1 MILLNP
7 GPVTLTPRVRNA
19 LLREDLCHRE
29 PEFAA
34 LTLDLRRRLEEVYS
48 DSTRTHAAVILT
60 GSGTAATEA
69 MLSTFAS
76 RTRATIVAANGV
88 YGERMALMLE
98 RQGKP
103 FVAVRAGWTEAVD
116 EKKVAEALDENPA
129 AACLAVVHHE
139 TTTGRLNRLDGLAS
153 LCRQRGVDLLIDAVS
168 SFGGEEL
175 RFDDWRPLAVAATA
189 NKCLHGVPG
198 LSFVLAGRDRLG
210 QREGHATTMYLD
222 LERYVSDQESGWSP
236 FTQAVPL
243 FYALREALE
252 EFDEAGGW
260 RPRRERYRLLSK
272 TVRGALGRLG
282 VEALLPEADTSAIL
296 SAFRIPT
303 GDSYERIHD
312 ALKDKGFVIYAGQGD
327 LRKTIFRIAN
337 MGAIGD
343 DDLERLVDAFGS
355 TFSRPRN

>member
-1 MILLNP
+1 VILLNP
-7 GPVTLTPRVRNA
+7 GPVTLTSRVRSA

-34 LTLDLRRRLEEVYS
+34 LTLDLRKRLEGVYS
-48 DSTRTHAAVILT
+48 DSARTHAAVLLT

-76 RTRATIVAANGV
+76 RSRPTIVAANGV

-103 FVAVRAGWTEAVD
+103 FVSARAAWTDAIAED
-116 EKKVAEALDENPA
+116 RVAAALDENPA
-129 AACLAVVHHE
+129 AGCLAVVHHE

-153 LCRQRGVDLLIDAVS
+153 LCRERGVDLLVDAVS
-168 SFGGEEL
+168 SFGGEEI

-198 LSFVLAGRDRLG
+198 LSFVLAERERLG
-210 QREGHATTMYLD
+210 RRDGHATTIYLD
-222 LERYVSDQESGWSP
+222 LERYASEQASGWSP

-260 RPRRERYRLLSK
+260 RPRRDRYRFLSK
-272 TVRGALGRLG
+272 TVRDALGRLG
-282 VEALLPEADTSAIL
+282 VETLLPQDDTSAIL
-296 SAFRIPT
+296 SAFRIPA

-312 ALKDKGFVIYAGQGD
+312 ALKEKGFVIYAGQGE

-343 DDLERLVDAFGS
+343 DDVGRLVDALGSAFGG
-355 TFSRPRN
+355 TRD